1 MTYAWPIVLQ
11 IFAFAVLFAEV
22 LIPSFGILTVIAL
35 GLGLW
40 SWYFIVTELPTAGVT
55 AFAIAD
61 AILIPLAVRFG
72 FRYLGRSPVSH
83 RTDVG
88 TGSGLDDTIR
98 ALERHVGREAVA
110 DTALRPSGK
119 IRIDGETYEAQAA
132 GEFVDKGAA
141 LRIVALRG
149 AEFLVEKI

>member
-35 GLGLW
+35 GLGVW

-98 ALERHVGREAVA
+98 ALERYVGREAVA

-119 IRIDGETYEAQAA
+119 IRIDGETFEAQAA
-132 GEFVDKGAA
+132 GEFVDKGAP
-141 LRIVALRG
+141 LRVVALRG